1 MKKYG
6 AFFVVLVAA
15 FIGVLAALRLDRY
28 VEASKVP
35 VLDSL
40 NSGVELL
47 PAQFS
52 GTVGSTFDFRQA
64 ARKIMPAVVSIDRS
78 EQWRDFW
85 TDRVSVVNTGTG
97 SGVIISKDGYI
108 LTNNHVVQGA
118 ATLTV
123 RTADGKT
130 YSAKLIGTDP
140 RTDLGVIKIE
150 AANLPVA
157 ELADSSQLEVG
168 AWVMAVGNPLGYSN
182 TVSVGIVS
190 SLNRSLQA
198 GGRDGTLLVDAI
210 QTDAAINGGNSG
222 GALTN
227 DRGQVVGINSAI
239 ASPTGSNVGIGFA
252 IPINR
257 AKDVVADLVKFGHV
271 RYGYSGFEVYN
282 GPAPLKDPRARR
294 FLERNTGATPPQA
307 GLIVIELD
315 PAGPAGRAGMKQ
327 LDVITEA
334 DGKKVTEQ
342 ADFLKLMLGKK
353 VGDKV
358 ALKVWSAGQEKTLT
372 LNLTEVPTN

>member
-1 MKKYG
+1 MKKFA
-6 AFFVVLVAA
+6 AFFVVLIAA
-15 FIGVLAALRLDRY
+15 FIGLLAALRLDRY
-28 VEASKVP
+28 VESRRVP
-35 VLDSL
+35 TIDSL
-40 NSGVELL
+40 DAGPELL
-47 PAQFS
+47 PAQYAGS
-52 GTVGSTFDFRQA
+52 PGTPFDFRLA
-64 ARKIMPAVVSIDRS
+64 AKKIMPAVVSVDRAD
-78 EQWRDFW
+78 EWRDFW

-108 LTNNHVVQGA
+108 LTNNHVIAGA
-118 ATLTV
+118 VSLTV

-130 YSAKLIGTDP
+130 YSAKLVGSDP

-150 AANLPVA
+150 ASNLAVA
-157 ELADSSQLEVG
+157 ELADSAQLEVG

-198 GGRDGTLLVDAI
+198 GREGTMLVDAI

-239 ASPTGSNVGIGFA
+239 ASPTGSNIGIGFA

-257 AKDVVADLVKFGHV
+257 AKDVVADIVKYGHV
-271 RYGYSGFEVYN
+271 RYGYSGFDVYN

-294 FLERNTGATPPQA
+294 FLERNTGSTPPES
-307 GLIVIELD
+307 GLIVTELD
-315 PAGPAGRAGMKQ
+315 PQGPAGKAGIKQ
-327 LDVITEA
+327 LDVVTEA
-334 DGKKVTEQ
+334 DGKKVADP

-358 ALKVWSAGQEKTLT
+358 SLKVWSAGQDRSVTLT
-372 LNLTEVPTN
+372 LTEVPSG

>member
-1 MKKYG
+1 MKKFG
-6 AFFVVLVAA
+6 VFFVVLVAA
-15 FIGVLAALRLDRY
+15 FVGVLAAMRLDRY
-28 VEASKVP
+28 VESSRVP
-35 VLDSL
+35 VIDSL
-40 NSGVELL
+40 DAGANLL

-52 GTVGSTFDFRQA
+52 GAAGAPFDFRQA
-64 ARKIMPAVVSIDRS
+64 ARKIMPAVVSVDRA
-78 EQWRDFW
+78 EEWRDFW

-108 LTNNHVVQGA
+108 LTNNHVIAGA
-118 ATLTV
+118 ASLTV
-123 RTADGKT
+123 RTSDGKT
-130 YSAKLIGTDP
+130 YQAKMVGTDP

-150 AANLPVA
+150 ASNLAVA
-157 ELADSSQLEVG
+157 ELADSGQLEVG

-190 SLNRSLQA
+190 SLNRSLSA
-198 GGRDGTLLVDAI
+198 GREGTMLVDAI

-257 AKDVVADLVKFGHV
+257 AKDVVADIVKYGHV
-271 RYGYSGFEVYN
+271 RYGYSGFDVYN
-282 GPAPLKDPRARR
+282 GPAALKDPRARR

-307 GLIVIELD
+307 GLVVTELD
-315 PAGPAGRAGMKQ
+315 PSGPAGKAGMKQ
-327 LDVITEA
+327 LDVVVEA
-334 DGKKVTEQ
+334 DGKKLSEP

-353 VGDKV
+353 AGDKV
-358 ALKVWSAGQEKTLT
+358 SLKVWSAGNERTMVLTLT
-372 LNLTEVPTN
+372 EIPSG